1 MMASMELAAEDAGLQ
16 KEVQP
21 VASRSPLA
29 AITNQAKLASSL
41 VSKTPAESPF
51 PPAWQTSHEVVTVDT
66 YVAECEARGETQ
78 EKQGPGA
85 EIKSAPESPV
95 KAGLET
101 GDIVVLSQENGWLG
115 FRSASADGRFL
126 QVRRKG
132 TSRLVFFSANF
143 GIWEQ
148 WELVEGNISQ
158 PWNRQRMGFRSR
170 NLPQFVLTVDV
181 QRIGRL
187 ATTSIVPHQMAAG
200 EGDLSEHA
208 ELQKISNLLITEW
221 SQFVARE
228 KKVRIRI
235 EGRVSKLVDEAAELK
250 SWTRNQVQA
259 VRQAMHNDMTQL
271 ATIARQQAAQAAESE
286 TRLTKSI
293 RWGVRVLQ
301 RAEDANA
308 MRVVFSH
315 WRKAARH
322 QRHCAA
328 QVVRQLARSNE
339 RRCRAALAVWADHIA
354 DKTAMRARLCT
365 AVHRLALLRLGTAFS
380 SWARY
385 AEAKRLRCM
394 HLEGLLRRALAKAQ
408 HRALQAAFCAW
419 TEVAAASAERQRLG
433 EIMAARQR
441 QSHVRSVFSA
451 WQQEARE
458 LQRIRQL
465 LAKAV
470 HARAG
475 RAMSISFSSWRS
487 SVQESREREAM
498 AGDYFVRQRQEFM
511 AAVLH
516 GWAQAAADGRRLRG
530 LLTKALY
537 RAVQRRCCAVLQEW
551 QAVAVQSRRRRWA
564 LTKALDRLAY
574 KRMEEA
580 FDGWRS
586 RAELTKHCMLLG
598 QERRARAARSTLS
611 SSFKAWQD
619 LAEDQRLQ
627 MAACHRG
634 RLKRIKSAAWRG
646 WRRAVE
652 HQKERAALVHG
663 CREAHCR
670 RVLAASLAALQQA
683 ADLGKAADEY
693 ASRFS
698 QQRHRRESIA
708 LQGLAWGHWLEMVE
722 RRRRL
727 ERLLARCM
735 ARHSHMLLTTA
746 LTEWRHVAEQ
756 RRAFRG
762 HLIAMAN
769 RADASLLKSAFT
781 GWLDAHASKQQQQDA
796 ICRSVTQLSQR
807 HLAAAFSGWREHAS
821 EAAALRQQLQRV
833 VQRLAMLRAG
843 AAFLAWQQSAQQGT
857 ALKACLKKA
866 VQRVAACR
874 MAAVMHAW
882 HCKAANAAAVRR
894 RVHRLQAAVHSRRV
908 ALVMRLWYGHTKDM
922 AHARRLADQAAL
934 DCSSILAREVLKEWQ
949 ARTAI
954 KAGLRS
960 SAVHVQR
967 QIKSLRK
974 SKVFGAWAEHVR
986 DRRNSRTIAHS
997 IGAQVQQRSLTRVLD
1012 AWRAHVGDV
1021 SWRRSAA
1028 EDQGNAVFQR
1038 LLRQN
1043 QLACF
1048 KAWGEAVECRKAGR
1062 ARLGAFA
1069 ATVMLSDTR
1078 ARPSG
1083 HAPVAT
1089 HSAALLLSAFAS
1101 WREHCQEQRR
1111 HRIILARCLDKVVA
1125 RLQWNALQA
1134 WRAATDAARIRA
1146 VALSRHRARCDVAC
1160 QQRAF
1165 AKWRAV
1171 YEEQRDIYARL
1182 KACITRQ
1189 RISFRLFKQWYWE
1202 SFDEDVQNT
1211 LRHLYSTTEDS
1222 MNSPLAS
1229 SVSPYSPFVEGVPGQ
1244 PNWAVLDTPDSEQ
1257 PRLTGSLDAAA
1268 FANPL
1273 SSLRRSTDRRNSD
1286 LQLQRNSPLPGGFIG
1301 AALAQY
1307 ARDNASVNGSTA
1319 SASPCATAAE
1329 QPAEAESD
1337 GWLVEELPGV
1347 NDVAT
1352 VISEPEVPAANVE
1365 QDLMLH
1371 EVTDR
1376 WAAVQSVREAATE
1389 PARMKRA
1396 TEHQPE
1402 REQTGTPEAEGSIS
1416 FADAFGCTES
1426 DKGVADDASW
1436 GLGQEEGSVSFGL
1449 NLAGS
1454 GTPAETPPFCP
1465 QQSNGMQEAMHFAGE
1480 YQSAGQDNAGMP
1492 TPGPSSAGSAAT
1504 DTRGG
1509 FMAAAAGTPPS
1520 TRHSF
1525 GPAEAIRSMSALPD
1539 SPQPRPAARC
1549 VTWPEP
1555 ARLSFRQA
1563 HGLINPAMPLRSS
1576 RLGQETAPTH
1586 GGGPEPDECT
1596 HVEVSAGAPQQWMVA
1611 AKEEGDLVVYDEASM
1626 AAVGSPSLSANL
1638 QHIFDEALAHVGSAG
1653 TSPTPSCPDP
1663 SALDPTHLPSET
1675 AAPTAALTGSADEGE
1690 VELSAG
1696 DSLSKEASRASS
1708 PSLSCYSEL
1717 SSPGCTDGASPQ
1729 ADASS
1734 TRMLV
1739 LDNPLSAAVSA
1750 GGSDI
1755 SDDISRDVITGVAS
1769 IAGGNDISRDVSTA
1783 VAAAVGRSPDA
1794 LLLQMANPRRSLQSA
1809 LSLAASLGSGIL
1821 GAAQHSP
1828 FSGAEPDAGHIAS
1841 SPVAGTAGA
1850 LDNATTF
1857 FNPSFLAFEEEAN
1870 NPEERTDK
1878 SSS

>member
-1 MMASMELAAEDAGLQ
+1 MMAPTELAAEDAGLQ
-16 KEVQP
+16 KEMQRGT
-21 VASRSPLA
+21 SRSPLA

-41 VSKTPAESPF
+41 VSKTPAESLL
-51 PPAWQTSHEVVTVDT
+51 PPGSQTSHEVMTVDC
-66 YVAECEARGETQ
+66 YVSEGETHGGTQ
-78 EKQGPGA
+78 EKQGAGA
-85 EIKSAPESPV
+85 ELIPVPESPT

-101 GDIVVLSQENGWLG
+101 GDIVVLSQEDGWLG
-115 FRSASADGRFL
+115 FRSASAQGRFL

-132 TSRLVFFSANF
+132 SSRLAFFSTNF

-148 WELVEGNISQ
+148 WELMEGDILQ

-170 NLPQFVLTVDV
+170 NLPQFILTVEV

-187 ATTSIVPHQMAAG
+187 ATTSIVPHPMAAG

-228 KKVRIRI
+228 KKVRSRI
-235 EGRVSKLVDEAAELK
+235 EGKVSKLVEEAAELK
-250 SWTRNQVQA
+250 LWNRNQVQA

-271 ATIARQQAAQAAESE
+271 ATIARQQAAQAAEAE

-293 RWGVRVLQ
+293 RWGVRVLE
-301 RAEDANA
+301 RSEDANA
-308 MRVVFSH
+308 MRMVFSH

-339 RRCRAALAVWADHIA
+339 RRCRTALAVWAGHVA
-354 DKTAMRARLCT
+354 QNRALRARLCT
-365 AVHRLALLRLGTAFS
+365 AVHRLALLRLGAAFS
-380 SWARY
+380 SWARF
-385 AEAKRLRCM
+385 ADAKRLRCT
-394 HLEGLLRRALAKAQ
+394 HLEGLLQRALAKAQ
-408 HRALQAAFCAW
+408 QRALRAAFCAW
-419 TEVAAASAERQRLG
+419 TEAAAASAERQRLG
-433 EIMAARQR
+433 EIMAAQQR
-441 QSHVRSVFSA
+441 HSHMRSVFSS

-470 HARAG
+470 HARAA
-475 RAMSISFSSWRS
+475 RAMSISFSNWRS
-487 SVQESREREAM
+487 TVQLSREREAI
-498 AGDYFVRQRQEFM
+498 AGESFMHRRQETM

-516 GWAQAAADGRRLRG
+516 GWALAAADGRRLRG
-530 LLTKALY
+530 LLTKALH
-537 RAVQRRCCAVLQEW
+537 RAVQRHCSAVFQEW
-551 QAVAVQSRRRRWA
+551 QAAAVQSRRRRWA

-574 KRMEEA
+574 KRMGEA
-580 FDGWRS
+580 FDGWRA
-586 RAELTKHCMLLG
+586 RAELTKHCMTLG
-598 QERRARAARSTLS
+598 QERRARASRSALS
-611 SSFKAWQD
+611 SSFRAWHD
-619 LAEDQRLQ
+619 LAEHQRLKVE
-627 MAACHRG
+627 ACQRG
-634 RLKRIKSAAWRG
+634 RQERIKSGAWAG

-652 HQKERAALVHG
+652 HQKERAALVQA

-683 ADLGKAADEY
+683 AELGRAADET

-698 QQRHRRESIA
+698 QQRQQRESIA
-708 LQGLAWGHWLEMVE
+708 LQGLAWGVWLEMVE

-727 ERLLARCM
+727 ERLLARCV
-735 ARHSHMLLTTA
+735 ARRSHTLLATA
-746 LTEWRHVAEQ
+746 LTEWRHAAEQ
-756 RRAFRG
+756 RRAFRE
-762 HLIAMAN
+762 HLIAMGN
-769 RADASLLKSAFT
+769 HADAALLKSAFT
-781 GWLDAHASKQQQQDA
+781 GWLDALALKQQQQDA
-796 ICRSVTQLSQR
+796 ICRSVTHLSER
-807 HLAAAFSGWREHAS
+807 HLAAAFCGWRERAS

-833 VQRLAMLRAG
+833 VHRLAMLRAG
-843 AAFLAWQQSAQQGT
+843 AAFLAWHQTAQQGT
-857 ALKACLKKA
+857 ALKACLEKA
-866 VQRVAACR
+866 VQRISTSR

-894 RVHRLQAAVHSRRV
+894 RAHRLQAAVHSRRV
-908 ALVMRLWYGHTKDM
+908 ALAMRLWRAHTEDI
-922 AHARRLADQAAL
+922 AHARRLAEQAAL
-934 DCSSILAREVLKEWQ
+934 DCSSTLAREVLKEWQ
-949 ARTAI
+949 ARTVI
-954 KAGLRS
+954 KAGLR
-960 SAVHVQR
+960 AQALHVQR
-967 QIKSLRK
+967 RITSLRM
-974 SKVFGAWAEHVR
+974 SQVFGAWAEHVQ
-986 DRRNSRTIAHS
+986 DRRDSKMLAHS
-997 IGAQVQQRSLTRVLD
+997 IGAKVQQRSLSRVLD
-1012 AWRAHVGDV
+1012 AWRAHVADV
-1021 SWRRSAA
+1021 SCRRSAA
-1028 EDQGNAVFQR
+1028 EDQGKAVSQH
-1038 LLRQN
+1038 LLQQN
-1043 QLACF
+1043 QLVCF
-1048 KAWGEAVECRKAGR
+1048 KAWGEAVERRKTGR
-1062 ARLGAFA
+1062 ARLDAFA
-1069 ATVMLSDTR
+1069 ANMMLLETG

-1083 HAPVAT
+1083 HAPIAT

-1101 WREHCQEQRR
+1101 WREHGQEQRR
-1111 HRIILARCLDKVVA
+1111 HRVILARCLDKVVA

-1134 WRAATDAARIRA
+1134 WRTAATAARIRA
-1146 VALSRHRARCDVAC
+1146 VALSRHRARCDLAC

-1229 SVSPYSPFVEGVPGQ
+1229 SVSPYSPFLEGMPGQ
-1244 PNWAVLDTPDSEQ
+1244 PNWAALNTPDSVQ

-1268 FANPL
+1268 FSNPL
-1273 SSLRRSTDRRNSD
+1273 SSLRRSIDRRNSD

-1307 ARDNASVNGSTA
+1307 ARDNASVSGSAA
-1319 SASPCATAAE
+1319 SASPRASAAE
-1329 QPAEAESD
+1329 QAAEAESD

-1347 NDVAT
+1347 DDAAT
-1352 VISEPEVPAANVE
+1352 VINELDMPAVDVE

-1371 EVTDR
+1371 EVTDS
-1376 WAAVQSVREAATE
+1376 WAAVQSLGEAANE
-1389 PARMKRA
+1389 PASMKRA
-1396 TEHQPE
+1396 IERQPE

-1416 FADAFGCTES
+1416 FADAFGRAES
-1426 DKGVADDASW
+1426 DRGLADDASW
-1436 GLGQEEGSVSFGL
+1436 DPGQEEGSVSFGC

-1465 QQSNGMQEAMHFAGE
+1465 QNNAMQEASRSAGE
-1480 YQSAGQDNAGMP
+1480 YQAVGQDNAGMP
-1492 TPGPSSAGSAAT
+1492 TPGPSSTGSAVT

-1509 FMAAAAGTPPS
+1509 FVAVARGTPPS

-1539 SPQPRPAARC
+1539 SPRPAARH

-1563 HGLINPAMPLRSS
+1563 HGLINPAVPLRSS
-1576 RLGQETAPTH
+1576 RLGQVFGATH
-1586 GGGPEPDECT
+1586 GGGPEPEECT
-1596 HVEVSAGAPQQWMVA
+1596 QAEVSTGTAQQWMVA
-1611 AKEEGDLVVYDEASM
+1611 TEDEGDIVVYDEASM
-1626 AAVGSPSLSANL
+1626 AALGSPSLSANL
-1638 QHIFDEALAHVGSAG
+1638 QHIFDEALAHVDSAG
-1653 TSPTPSCPDP
+1653 TSPTPSGPDP
-1663 SALDPTHLPSET
+1663 SARHSAQTTEMG
-1675 AAPTAALTGSADEGE
+1675 APTAALTGAANEGE
-1690 VELSAG
+1690 GELPAG
-1696 DSLSKEASRASS
+1696 DGLSEEASRASS

-1734 TRMLV
+1734 PRMLV
-1739 LDNPLSAAVSA
+1739 LDNPLSAAASA

-1755 SDDISRDVITGVAS
+1755 SDDISG
-1769 IAGGNDISRDVSTA
+1769 DVSTA
-1783 VAAAVGRSPDA
+1783 VAATAAGSPDA

-1809 LSLAASLGSGIL
+1809 LALAASLGSGIL
-1821 GAAQHSP
+1821 SADPLSP
-1828 FSGAEPDAGHIAS
+1828 FPGAEPDAGHITS
-1841 SPVAGTAGA
+1841 SPAAGVPGA
-1850 LDNATTF
+1850 LDNATSF
-1857 FNPSFLAFEEEAN
+1857 FNPSFLTIEEEAEEEARKA
-1870 NPEERTDK
+1870 EERTDT